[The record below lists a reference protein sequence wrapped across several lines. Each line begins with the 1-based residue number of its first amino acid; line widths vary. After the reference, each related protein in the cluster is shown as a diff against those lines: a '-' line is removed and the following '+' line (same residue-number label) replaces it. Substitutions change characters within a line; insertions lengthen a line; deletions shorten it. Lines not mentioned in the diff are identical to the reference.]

1 MVMVSCTRTKRF
13 NITNIL
19 NEFVA
24 LRRTKHLKSCFF
36 VYSKLYKILQMKRIL
51 VAFGISAVTIFFFS
65 ACQKVEGQGGS
76 SSIIGKITVNN
87 YNVGG
92 SILEGVYP
100 GSDEKVYI
108 CYGEGNTIPSD
119 DVNASYDGTFEF
131 KYLQPGKY
139 TLYVYEDVLPEPAN
153 ADQQKAVIVSVEI
166 TGKKSTVDAGEIVIK
181 KK

>member
-1 MVMVSCTRTKRF
+1 M
-13 NITNIL
+13 
-19 NEFVA
+19 
-24 LRRTKHLKSCFF
+24 KHIFF
-36 VYSKLYKILQMKRIL
+36 TL
-51 VAFGISAVTIFFFS
+51 GISVLTLFFFS
-65 ACQKVEGQGGS
+65 GCQKVEGQGGS

-153 ADQQKAVIVSVEI
+153 ADKQSPVIVSVEI
-166 TGKKSTVDAGEIVIK
+166 TGKKMTVDAGEIVIK

>member
-1 MVMVSCTRTKRF
+1 MKHIVFTLGLS
-13 NITNIL
+13 
-19 NEFVA
+19 A
-24 LRRTKHLKSCFF
+24 LSL
-36 VYSKLYKILQMKRIL
+36 
-51 VAFGISAVTIFFFS
+51 FFFS
-65 ACQKVEGQGGS
+65 GCQKVEGQGGS
-76 SSIIGKITVNN
+76 SSIVGKITVNN

-100 GSDEKVYI
+100 ASDEKIYI

-119 DVNASYDGTFEF
+119 DVNTSYDGTFEF

>member
-1 MVMVSCTRTKRF
+1 MKHIVFTLGLS
-13 NITNIL
+13 
-19 NEFVA
+19 A
-24 LRRTKHLKSCFF
+24 LSL
-36 VYSKLYKILQMKRIL
+36 
-51 VAFGISAVTIFFFS
+51 FFFS
-65 ACQKVEGQGGS
+65 GCQKVEGQGGS
-76 SSIIGKITVNN
+76 SSIVGKITVNN

-100 GSDEKVYI
+100 ASDEKIYI

-119 DVNASYDGTFEF
+119 DVNTSYDGTFEF

-166 TGKKSTVDAGEIVIK
+166 TGKKSTVDVGEIVIK

>member
-1 MVMVSCTRTKRF
+1 
-13 NITNIL
+13 
-19 NEFVA
+19 
-24 LRRTKHLKSCFF
+24 
-36 VYSKLYKILQMKRIL
+36 MKRIL
-51 VAFGISAVTIFFFS
+51 VAFGFSAVAIFLFT

-76 SSIIGKITVNN
+76 SAIIGKITVNN

-108 CYGEGNTIPSD
+108 CDGEGNTIPSD

-153 ADQQKAVIVSVEI
+153 ADKQKAVIVTVEV
-166 TGKKSTVDAGEIVIK
+166 TGKKSTTDAGEIVIK